1 MLKTAQ
7 NPRQRLYIVKITF
20 RAELLK
26 LRLRKTACGLSYQ
39 LVLHVGQ
46 LQLVWRGL
54 LHVRYYTDGTN
65 NEYYYALSTKTWK

>member
-54 LHVRYYTDGTN
+54 LQC
-65 NEYYYALSTKTWK
+65 